1 MLGKK
6 LGSMKKLARKVR
18 SFRNGEP
25 ETSHSEC
32 LLRYHDDDGGSSPSA
47 TTSPRT
53 GTFAVYVG
61 EDRQRFMV
69 PTSYL
74 NHPLFKMMLE
84 KAYNEF
90 GFNQRN
96 GLVVPCSVA
105 AFREVMSVVG
115 CCNGR
120 FDFGELVEEF
130 I

>member
-6 LGSMKKLARKVR
+6 LGSMKKLAKKVR

-25 ETSHSEC
+25 VETSHSVC
-32 LLRYHDDDGGSSPSA
+32 LLRYTDGGSSPTAAA
-47 TTSPRT
+47 TRPTT
-53 GTFAVYVG
+53 GTFAAYVG

-74 NHPLFKMMLE
+74 KHPLFKMMLE

-90 GFNQRN
+90 GFDQRN

-105 AFREVMSVVG
+105 AFQEVMSVVR

-130 I
+130 V